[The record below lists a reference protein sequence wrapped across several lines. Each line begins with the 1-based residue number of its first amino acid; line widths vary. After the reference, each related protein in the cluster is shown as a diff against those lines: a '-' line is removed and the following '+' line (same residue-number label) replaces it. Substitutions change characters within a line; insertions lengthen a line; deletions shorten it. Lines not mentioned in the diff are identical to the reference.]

1 MALFTLTD
9 ISYKKLDSSG
19 WIDNPNN
26 KSLNEYGPNLL
37 RYPSDLGNTDKGH
50 YMMIHVHVQDKTSY
64 QANYDGDNPSSQIQK
79 NREGLRAQTGAIN
92 VGGGASLIVDKLA
105 SIGASLRYGTTA
117 FSEQSTI
124 LAKQDEGFFADD
136 IASKL
141 DKLSPTVANAARGL
155 LSAIG
160 KLDNSNF
167 LRTTK
172 RTTDSIALYMPDT
185 LAFTDNQN
193 FNQLELGGEL
203 ATLATAGAAV
213 VSDSM
218 SGEKFDAN
226 ALAKNATPFVA
237 NFLGKA
243 LGGIIGQNSTTSLF
257 ATLFG
262 AVKNPQLELLYST
275 PEFRSFAFEFMFYPR
290 SEKEAEEVQKIVQ
303 RLRFHQAPEILT
315 GSAGYF
321 MVPPSEFDIEFY
333 YNGEVNPNIPKISTC
348 ALTSISI
355 DYAPNGY
362 RAYEV
367 PGQISPKI
375 GSTGMP
381 VAMRV
386 NLSFRE
392 LEIMTKFN
400 YQDET
405 NRAKT
410 REL

>member
-1 MALFTLTD
+1 
-9 ISYKKLDSSG
+9 
-19 WIDNPNN
+19 
-26 KSLNEYGPNLL
+26 
-37 RYPSDLGNTDKGH
+37 
-50 YMMIHVHVQDKTSY
+50 
-64 QANYDGDNPSSQIQK
+64 
-79 NREGLRAQTGAIN
+79 
-92 VGGGASLIVDKLA
+92 
-105 SIGASLRYGTTA
+105 
-117 FSEQSTI
+117 
-124 LAKQDEGFFADD
+124 
-136 IASKL
+136 
-141 DKLSPTVANAARGL
+141 
-155 LSAIG
+155 
-160 KLDNSNF
+160 
-167 LRTTK
+167 
-172 RTTDSIALYMPDT
+172 
-185 LAFTDNQN
+185 
-193 FNQLELGGEL
+193 
-203 ATLATAGAAV
+203 
-213 VSDSM
+213 
-218 SGEKFDAN
+218 
-226 ALAKNATPFVA
+226 
-237 NFLGKA
+237 

>member
-1 MALFTLTD
+1 MALFNLTD
-9 ISYKKLDSSG
+9 IAYKKLDSSG
-19 WIDNPNN
+19 WINNPNN

-50 YMMIHVHVQDKTSY
+50 YMIIHVHVQDKTSY
-64 QANYDGDNPSSQIQK
+64 VSNLDRNDPKSQIQK
-79 NREGLRAQTGAIN
+79 NREGLQAQTGATN
-92 VGGGASLIVDKLA
+92 LGGAGRMVVDKVTDLLGQVA
-105 SIGASLRYGTTA
+105 GT
-117 FSEQSTI
+117 
-124 LAKQDEGFFADD
+124 GRD
-136 IASKL
+136 IINKFVPESY
-141 DKLSPTVANAARGL
+141 S
-155 LSAIG
+155 SAIADNVKNLPPEG
-160 KLDNSNF
+160 LKEFAAGFAEGVGQIDNSNF

-185 LAFTDNQN
+185 LAFTDEQT
-193 FNQLELGGEL
+193 FSQLAMGGENAAL
-203 ATLATAGAAV
+203 AAAGVSILSDAA
-213 VSDSM
+213 
-218 SGEKFDAN
+218 SGDKFDARG
-226 ALAKNATPFVA
+226 LGKNASPFIGDFIA
-237 NFLGKA
+237 NRLSPLLGE
-243 LGGIIGQNSTTSLF
+243 NSTRAAL

-262 AVKNPQLELLYST
+262 AVKNPQLELIYSS
-275 PEFRSFAFEFMFYPR
+275 PEFRAFAFEFMFYPR

-355 DYAPNGY
+355 DYAPNGF

-367 PGQISPKI
+367 PGVNSPKM

-400 YQDET
+400 YQDES

-410 REL
+410 RKV

>member
-9 ISYKKLDSSG
+9 IAYKKLDSSG
-19 WIDNPNN
+19 WINNPNN

-50 YMMIHVHVQDKTSY
+50 YMMIHVHAQDKTSY
-64 QANYDGDNPSSQIQK
+64 VRNLDRNNQESAIQR
-79 NREGLRAQTGAIN
+79 NREGLRAQTGATN
-92 VGGGASLIVDKLA
+92 LGGAGRMVIDKINDLFGQVA
-105 SIGASLRYGTTA
+105 GT
-117 FSEQSTI
+117 
-124 LAKQDEGFFADD
+124 GRD
-136 IASKL
+136 IANTIVPESYSNAITEQLRKL
-141 DKLSPTVANAARGL
+141 PTESLSEFVAGAKESVGTLN
-155 LSAIG
+155 
-160 KLDNSNF
+160 NSNF

-185 LAFTDNQN
+185 LAFTDEQT
-193 FNQLELGGEL
+193 FSSLAMGGENAAL
-203 ATLATAGAAV
+203 AAAGVSILSDAA
-213 VSDSM
+213 
-218 SGEKFDAN
+218 SGDKFDARG
-226 ALAKNATPFVA
+226 LGKNASPFIGDFIA
-237 NFLGKA
+237 NRLSPLLGE
-243 LGGIIGQNSTTSLF
+243 NSTRAAM

-262 AVKNPQLELLYST
+262 AVKNPQLELIYSS
-275 PEFRSFAFEFMFYPR
+275 PEFRAFAFEFMFYPR
-290 SEKEAEEVQKIVQ
+290 SEKEAKEVQKIVQ
-303 RLRFHQAPEILT
+303 RLRFHQAPEILS

-355 DYAPNGY
+355 DYAPNGF

-367 PGQISPKI
+367 PGENSPKM

-400 YQDET
+400 YQDES
-405 NRAKT
+405 NRLKT
-410 REL
+410 RKV